1 MSADALPEDSVLRR
15 HAETERNRQ
24 LGLPPTDSVLK
35 RHYAQLR
42 QMAAAAGSASPAKPA
57 LQPAAKAAATPR
69 AAATPAA
76 AASAAPPRAEPA
88 ATRPAPSGGGLLGW
102 LKRLLGA

>member
-35 RHYAQLR
+35 RHYMQLQQR
-42 QMAAAAGSASPAKPA
+42 SAAPAAGATARATPRPSA
-57 LQPAAKAAATPR
+57 QPAA
-69 AAATPAA
+69 PAQPGA
-76 AASAAPPRAEPA
+76 RAASAPPPRPDA
-88 ATRPAPSGGGLLGW
+88 AVASQPSSGGGLLGW

>member
-24 LGLPPTDSVLK
+24 CGLPPTDSVLQ
-35 RHYAQLR
+35 RHYLQLQ
-42 QMAAAAGSASPAKPA
+42 QMSAATLAPSTARASVRAAAPTAAAARPAT
-57 LQPAAKAAATPR
+57 AT
-69 AAATPAA
+69 T
-76 AASAAPPRAEPA
+76 SAPPPMSEPA
-88 ATRPAPSGGGLLGW
+88 AQQPSSGGGLLGW

>member
-35 RHYAQLR
+35 RHYMQL
-42 QMAAAAGSASPAKPA
+42 QQLSAAPAAGAATRTTPRPAA
-57 LQPAAKAAATPR
+57 QPAATARPAAR
-69 AAATPAA
+69 AASVPPSRPQPAA
-76 AASAAPPRAEPA
+76 ASQPS
-88 ATRPAPSGGGLLGW
+88 SGGGLLGW